1 MRKKRLGSY
10 KNPSV
15 SFKHFD
21 DFIAPCIKLGVF
33 LLQLRMGKDV
43 INTAANT
50 LVKACRGTEARDGTL
65 ELAAVKDDSRSLVA
79 EEITREVPLLRTG
92 GSKEVGGDMM

>member
-43 INTAANT
+43 I
-50 LVKACRGTEARDGTL
+50 LFGIL
-65 ELAAVKDDSRSLVA
+65 SRYHLHFTN
-79 EEITREVPLLRTG
+79 E
-92 GSKEVGGDMM
+92 

>member
-1 MRKKRLGSY
+1 MNYWKRLFAS
-10 KNPSV
+10 SCALMT
-15 SFKHFD
+15 
-21 DFIAPCIKLGVF
+21 IELGVF

-65 ELAAVKDDSRSLVA
+65 EFAAVKDDSRSLVA
-79 EEITREVPLLRTG
+79 
-92 GSKEVGGDMM
+92 